1 MMSKFLRGS
10 PHADVPNISKIPNL
24 REMSKDSRTT
34 KRFNNGKASKV
45 SQGMR
50 TAAKLRG
57 RRYIIY
63 RI

>member
-1 MMSKFLRGS
+1 MMSTFLRGS
-10 PHADVPNISKIPNL
+10 THADVPNISKIPNL

-34 KRFNNGKASKV
+34 KRFNNGKVSKV

-50 TAAKLRG
+50 AAARPRG

-63 RI
+63 PI